1 MVALVFMSNINF
13 FPDNVRCLTVTC
25 SSSPS
30 FLLVFYKFYVYLYP
44 ILHPNN
50 SYIYT
55 WLPGALL
62 GPSLKKLEN
71 PTPKNVLLLQETN
84 LSSSKIIFQK
94 TTCKAW
100 KTKKKSALK
109 KFLLWRFYNLYSSKA
124 QRNSSWS
131 KSIARRYNIINA
143 SWKGTLSKQLFIPL
157 SRTSDENTKNNIRH
171 KRSCWA
177 LVIFCSKVINFEH
190 LAQITKQQFCSS
202 NWSKSKN
209 WLVQSLNI
217 IRLNE

>member
-71 PTPKNVLLLQETN
+71 PTPKKVLLLQETN
-84 LSSSKIIFQK
+84 LSSSKIKKIPIFLEIELSKLEIKKKTSLKKFLIFREIELSSSKLIFQK

-100 KTKKKSALK
+100 KTKKNSALK

-131 KSIARRYNIINA
+131 KSIARRYNIITA

-157 SRTSDENTKNNIRH
+157 SRTSDENTKTI
-171 KRSCWA
+171 
-177 LVIFCSKVINFEH
+177 
-190 LAQITKQQFCSS
+190 
-202 NWSKSKN
+202 
-209 WLVQSLNI
+209 
-217 IRLNE
+217 